1 VVCDPVTRW
10 RDLTYHTRE
19 SLPNKRLRLAGGD
32 RLKGPGVFVPWRA
45 RTVRPLLLRR
55 RASRPQ
61 LKRDPLGGL
70 TIPVRVMPITRIN
83 EFQAKPDKAV
93 ALRDFLRSVI
103 ARIIDAPGCRACE
116 LLVQRDDQSRLAII
130 EVWDSVEAHRAS
142 VSRIPPDLL
151 QQAQTLFAVP
161 ARGAY
166 YDPVSEEA
174 A

>member
-1 VVCDPVTRW
+1 M
-10 RDLTYHTRE
+10 
-19 SLPNKRLRLAGGD
+19 
-32 RLKGPGVFVPWRA
+32 PWRA
-45 RTVRPLLLRR
+45 RTIVQRRMRR

-70 TIPVRVMPITRIN
+70 TIPVRLMPITRIN
-83 EFQAKPDKAV
+83 EFQAKPDKAA

-103 ARIIDAPGCRACE
+103 ARIIDAPGCRSCE
-116 LLVQRDDQSRLAII
+116 LLVQRDDRTRLAII
-130 EVWDSVEAHRAS
+130 EVWDSVEAHQSS